1 MFFLTRGDAAAGDM
15 ARLGAQHLCSAAE
28 LKFRKVSLP
37 LHSRLQV
44 HKELWKG
51 RLIDEKKH
59 IQNYLLTNDAENV
72 MNKYPF
78 LDLLL

>member
-1 MFFLTRGDAAAGDM
+1 MVLRNPTGTPQQLAAYE
-15 ARLGAQHLCSAAE
+15 RVKREQE
-28 LKFRKVSLP
+28 RRKVWEVLLH

-44 HKELWKG
+44 HKELQKAG
-51 RLIDEKKH
+51 YRRKKH